1 MLIILI
7 FFCWFHSHIPRN
19 CSHFRLLSWRG
30 SVLKRMSSYGWFWY
44 WAFQFCKVDICFNC
58 IQHNPL
64 CQNTCDIMRSLSKML
79 VTGYLLNNKN
89 SYVLASCITGHSVP
103 SLNSKNKTQEYKKNQ
118 EHKVGLFSFL
128 QAKNSSRYLT
138 SGRSTPKMQNE
149 TPLGNL
155 EI

>member
-1 MLIILI
+1 
-7 FFCWFHSHIPRN
+7 
-19 CSHFRLLSWRG
+19 
-30 SVLKRMSSYGWFWY
+30 
-44 WAFQFCKVDICFNC
+44 
-58 IQHNPL
+58 
-64 CQNTCDIMRSLSKML
+64 MRSLSKML